1 MRIMDRSSW
10 ACGVNRVRNV
20 LRKHLRISISRKT
33 VPKIMYD
40 SDIKAKMTEKYHPY
54 RKKIKED
61 FPEKQKRGLPHLMMR
76 QSSIQVHLFS
86 GL

>member
-1 MRIMDRSSW
+1 
-10 ACGVNRVRNV
+10 
-20 LRKHLRISISRKT
+20 
-33 VPKIMYD
+33 MYD

-54 RKKIKED
+54 RKKIKEE